1 MGLRLPVAGGNP
13 HAADGRPPIPP
24 ESHRLSPGP
33 SWFRRASSPVRR
45 AGRLTRCDTSL
56 LRGLSVLVLLCV
68 VAGTASAHRLSPAFF
83 GLTEI
88 EPNTFNA
95 QWKVSI
101 SGGLADAMQPQVPA
115 GCEVVGG
122 VRTYAVEDA
131 RIDHGRISCDEPLPG
146 KLLEVNGLAATQTD
160 VLLRVDYLDG
170 SSFTHRLVPESP
182 SVVIPEEAGAL
193 AVAATY
199 LVLGVEHILLGIDHL
214 LFVLALLL
222 LVRGLGRLVITVTAF
237 TVAHS
242 ITLGAATL
250 GFVNVPIAPVEATIA
265 LSIVFVAMELARGEV
280 GVAGFGANA
289 ASGGVAAA
297 PPGAGQFAG
306 RRANASLTTRFPWIV
321 AFTFGLLHGFGF
333 AGALSEVGLP
343 QSAIPLALLFFNVGV
358 ELGQLMFI
366 AAVLLL
372 GWGLRY
378 VSVPIPRWSRQLSA
392 YVIGSVAA
400 FWVFERTVSVI

>member
-1 MGLRLPVAGGNP
+1 MTARLVRRMPRLFFCDMGFWRGLAALFVLCSVAG
-13 HAADGRPPIPP
+13 
-24 ESHRLSPGP
+24 S
-33 SWFRRASSPVRR
+33 
-45 AGRLTRCDTSL
+45 
-56 LRGLSVLVLLCV
+56 
-68 VAGTASAHRLSPAFF
+68 ASAHRLSPAFF

-88 EPNTFNA
+88 EPNVFQA

-115 GCEVVGG
+115 GCAVVGG
-122 VRTYAVEDA
+122 VRTYSVEDA

-146 KLLEVNGLAATQTD
+146 KLFEVNGLAATQTD

-170 SSFTHRLVPESP
+170 SSFTHRLVPERP
-182 SVVIPEEAGAL
+182 NVLIPEDAGAL
-193 AVAATY
+193 DVAATY

-222 LVRGLGRLVITVTAF
+222 LVRGLGRLVVTVTAF

-265 LSIVFVAMELARGEV
+265 LSILFVAMELARGN
-280 GVAGFGANA
+280 AATANPGAN
-289 ASGGVAAA
+289 S
-297 PPGAGQFAG
+297 
-306 RRANASLTTRFPWIV
+306 SLTVRFPWIV

-343 QSAIPLALLFFNVGV
+343 QGAIPLALLFFNVGV

-366 AAVLLL
+366 AAVLVL

-378 VSVPIPRWSRQLSA
+378 LSVPIPRWSARLTA
-392 YVIGSVAA
+392 YAIGSVAA
-400 FWVFERTVSVI
+400 FWVFERTATVI